1 MGGENDSTD
10 RAEQEIVYC
19 AINDNIII
27 LNFTIS
33 VLVIIMDRLQTLE
46 MFVSV
51 ADQGGFAAAAKAL
64 SVSPPTV
71 TRAISELEGRL
82 GVSLFHRSTRAVS
95 LTDDGASFLPRARQ
109 ILTDIQDAERQVS
122 GARSEPRGQFY
133 VTAPVM
139 FGRLHVLP
147 VIADMLEQYQQL
159 DIRMMLIDRNVR
171 MVEEGIDVAV
181 RIGPLADSS
190 LLAVTIGSVR
200 KKLVASPA
208 YLAKHGHPGKP
219 SDLARHQTIGTTG
232 PRTMGEWRLDGK
244 RMKTNPRLLLN
255 TLDATIAAAEAG
267 LGIANVLSYQV
278 AEAIRQGKLIE
289 VLKPVDPQSLP
300 VNLLF
305 ESARR
310 GLPATRLFIDAMK
323 KRAADQGLVGPE
335 SAQKV

>member
-1 MGGENDSTD
+1 MGGESDSAD

-19 AINDNIII
+19 ALNDNIII

-33 VLVIIMDRLQTLE
+33 YPVIMMDRLQTLE

-51 ADQGGFAAAAKAL
+51 ADQGGFAAAAKTL
-64 SVSPPTV
+64 NVSPPTV
-71 TRAISELEGRL
+71 TRAIGELESRL

-109 ILTDIQDAERQVS
+109 ILTDIQDAERRVS
-122 GARSEPRGQFY
+122 GAQSEPRGQFY

-147 VIADMLEQYQQL
+147 VIADMLDQYAQL
-159 DIRMMLIDRNVR
+159 DVRMMLIDRNVR

-190 LLAVTIGSVR
+190 LLAVPIGYIR

-208 YLAKHGHPGKP
+208 YLARHGFPDKP
-219 SDLARHQTIGTTG
+219 SDLSRHQTIGTTG
-232 PRTMGEWRLDGK
+232 PRTMAEWRRDGK
-244 RMKTNPRLLLN
+244 RIKTKPRLLLN
-255 TLDATIAAAEAG
+255 TLDAAVAAAEAG
-267 LGIANVLSYQV
+267 LGIANLLSYQV
-278 AEAIRQGKLIE
+278 EESIRQGKLIE
-289 VLKPVDPQSLP
+289 LLKPVDPLLLP

-310 GLPATRLFIDAMK
+310 SLPATRIFIDAMK
-323 KRAADQGLVGPE
+323 KRAADQGLASAE
-335 SAQKV
+335 SAQNV